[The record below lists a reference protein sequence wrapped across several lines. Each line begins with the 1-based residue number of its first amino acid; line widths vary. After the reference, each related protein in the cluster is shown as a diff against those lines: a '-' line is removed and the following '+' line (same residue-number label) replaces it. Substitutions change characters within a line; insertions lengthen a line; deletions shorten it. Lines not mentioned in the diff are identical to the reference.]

1 MDFCKNCGSEIKGT
15 KFCTK
20 CGTKVEEAPAPPA
33 MEFPADIGSMSFG
46 MPEKKKSKGGLIAI
60 IISAVVVVALV
71 ATYFLWGDQ
80 ILGMFGGGKGG
91 KSSPESVAE
100 AFMGAFKKC
109 DAEGIVDLM
118 PKEVVKK
125 SVEEEFDGD
134 KEEMIKDIQ
143 DALDKAK
150 DSIED
155 QGVKMS
161 KIKYEIVD
169 VEDVD
174 EDDIEELN
182 EALKDQDVDLTI
194 KDAKTVE
201 IELSYPSEDE
211 DEDETVPLKIGVIKI
226 GNSWYLLSPEF

>member
-71 ATYFLWGDQ
+71 AAYFLWGDQ

-100 AFMGAFKKC
+100 AFMEAYKKC
-109 DAEGIVDLM
+109 DAEGIVDLI
-118 PKEVVKK
+118 PEEVVKK

-134 KEEMIKDIQ
+134 KEELIKDIQ
-143 DALDKAK
+143 DALDKDK
-150 DSIED
+150 DLIED
-155 QGVKMS
+155 QGSKMS

-174 EDDIEELN
+174 EDDIDEMN
-182 EALKDQDVDLTI
+182 ETFKDKDVNLKV
-194 KDAKTVE
+194 KDAKTVK
-201 IELSYPSEDE
+201 IELSYTSEDE
-211 DEDETVPLKIGVIKI
+211 DEDETGTLKIGVVKI
-226 GNSWYLLSPEF
+226 GSSWYLLHPGF